1 MNWTR
6 YLSSIH
12 ASHDVQAASFPFRG
26 FAPIQLAYWTP
37 QSAVHAGQVSWH
49 LSHSQACSVKHKHCY
64 ALYIWCGQIIW
75 SQCKGLI
82 RFCDYFLAVGLSFWL
97 VDNLLS
103 YVLSWRMHS
112 WKKERTNRH
121 IALAWRDISRC
132 GTKWL
137 PFHCLRDFLH
147 YSLHRRNSGTCL
159 WNNLPQHVSSVP
171 SLHIFTSRL
180 KKNTFSPFPFQ
191 NSFECTVPVKWLRHY

>member
-1 MNWTR
+1 M
-6 YLSSIH
+6 
-12 ASHDVQAASFPFRG
+12 
-26 FAPIQLAYWTP
+26 
-37 QSAVHAGQVSWH
+37 
-49 LSHSQACSVKHKHCY
+49 KHKHCY

-112 WKKERTNRH
+112 WKKERTNRQ

-132 GTKWL
+132 GTISLLAWFFTLFLAQKEQWPL
-137 PFHCLRDFLH
+137 EQSATARQFCAFSSRLHISAEKTLFLRFL
-147 YSLHRRNSGTCL
+147 SKTVLNVQCL
-159 WNNLPQHVSSVP
+159 WSDFVIIRHSNRSSYLQNYITCVQCNWNR
-171 SLHIFTSRL
+171 TSVYHYCP
-180 KKNTFSPFPFQ
+180 FS
-191 NSFECTVPVKWLRHY
+191 